1 MSGSATEKRVPA
13 QPRTED
19 IIIRCR
25 DEKDGPKVRGCYILC
40 HWPEQAVLLGGP
52 FATFGAALIRARLL
66 AARRCVR
73 VWFDDASAGAREQLL
88 DVT

>member
-1 MSGSATEKRVPA
+1 MSGSATDNRVPA

-25 DEKDGPKVRGCYILC
+25 DEKDGPKVRDCYILS
-40 HWPEQAVLLGGP
+40 HWPEQAVLEGP
-52 FATFGAALIRARLL
+52 FATFGAALTRARLL
-66 AARRCVR
+66 AARGCVR
-73 VWFDDASAGAREQLL
+73 VWFDEASAGAREQLI